1 MLESQRPQHVSRQT
15 GPADAAAPRS
25 RDQSPENPIVSNTLA
40 LYAAVGPVLTR
51 YSVDVAQATLTAAE
65 SITLPANIH
74 YVVPHAA
81 RHTLYVA
88 TSDSSSGSGNIVG
101 KNHHLSAF
109 RIDPASGRLTPH
121 GAPAALPTRPIHI
134 TTDADS
140 KFIFVAFNR
149 PSLLLGFAINA
160 DGTLGGEIKQS
171 ADLDTGIFPH
181 QIRITP
187 DNKLAILVTRGND
200 ATRDK
205 PEDPGALKVFHYNH
219 GRLENE
225 VSVAPNNGYGFGPR
239 HLDFHKDK
247 PWVYVALERQN
258 QLTVYQRE
266 DDALHAAPAWTV
278 NTLQRPDRAGHRQMV
293 GTVHVHPNGR
303 YVYVANR
310 SDATVEFAGQQVL
323 GDGENSFAC
332 FAIDQDSGEP
342 TLIGHADT
350 RGIHCRT
357 FSIDPSGRLLV
368 AAHIL
373 GGRIREGDSIRA
385 VPACLSLFRIGD
397 DGLPSFVRKVDVEVG
412 DKNMFWMG
420 IVDL

>member
-1 MLESQRPQHVSRQT
+1 M
-15 GPADAAAPRS
+15 
-25 RDQSPENPIVSNTLA
+25 SNTLA

-51 YSVDVAQATLTAAE
+51 YSVDVAQATLTADE
-65 SITLPANIH
+65 SVTLPANIH

-101 KNHHLSAF
+101 KTHHLSAF
-109 RIDPASGRLTPH
+109 RIDPASGKLTPH
-121 GAPAALPTRPIHI
+121 GTPAALPTRPIHI

-140 KFIFVAFNR
+140 KCIFVAFNR
-149 PSLLLGFAINA
+149 PSLLLGFAIHA
-160 DGTLGGEIKQS
+160 DGTLGGEIKQN
-171 ADLDTGIFPH
+171 DTVDTGIFPH
-181 QIRITP
+181 QIRVTA

-200 ATRDK
+200 ATKDK
-205 PEDPGALKVFHYNH
+205 PEDPGALKVFHYNN
-219 GRLENE
+219 GQLGGE
-225 VSVAPNNGYGFGPR
+225 VSIAPNKGYGFGPR
-239 HLDFHKDK
+239 HLDFHPDQ
-247 PWVYVALERQN
+247 PWVYVSLERQN
-258 QLTVYQRE
+258 QLTVYKRE
-266 DDALHAAPAWTV
+266 GDALQASPAWTV
-278 NTLQRPDRAGHRQMV
+278 NTVQKPGKSGHRQMV

-310 SDATVEFAGQQVL
+310 ADATVEFAGQQVL

-332 FAIDQDSGEP
+332 FAIDQNSGEP

-350 RGIHCRT
+350 HGIHCRT

-373 GGRIREGDSIRA
+373 GGNVRDGDRVRA

-397 DGLPSFVRKVDVEVG
+397 DGLLTFVRKVDIDIG
-412 DKNMFWMG
+412 NKNMFWMG